1 MLTCWGSEHRFCDRI
16 SRRDFLRVGG
26 LGLSG
31 LTLADVF
38 RLRAEAKTTA
48 SERKPRSVIMVC
60 LAGGPSHLDM
70 YDLKPEAPS
79 EYRGEFKPI
88 SSNVPGFDLCEHL
101 PLQSRIADKLALVR
115 TVQFVEPMQHE
126 LEEVYTGYPKSAKR
140 PSFGSV
146 ISRFHQSQSD
156 VPSYVSLEYS
166 EGRTSYEHPQ
176 YAGAAHA
183 PLHIAGGEGVRNLG
197 MQNGMTRPRLDGRR
211 ELLQTFDSVRRS
223 VDARRD
229 AQDVDPFTARA
240 LDLILSSRARDAFD
254 LSKEPEEVLKR
265 YGKRDDKF
273 TYVGKEPD
281 SIWDSQKFLLARRL
295 VEAGVPV
302 VTLRMGLWD
311 HHGNV
316 IQQVGGV
323 SIWHSLRSALPL
335 LDRSIHALVTDLHER
350 GLDKEVMVLVWGEF
364 GRTPK
369 INLAGRDHWPD
380 ASFAL
385 FAGAVNTGQ
394 VIGQTDVRGERPT
407 TRAVSAQN
415 VLGTVYHAL
424 GIDDHQKIP
433 NFAGRPMQLLDDGR
447 PISELVD

>member
-16 SRRDFLRVGG
+16 SRRDFLSVGG
-26 LGLSG
+26 LGLGG
-31 LTLADVF
+31 LTLADIF

-48 SERKPRSVIMVC
+48 SERKPRSVIMFC

-101 PLQSRIADKLALVR
+101 PLQAQIADKLALVR

-197 MQNGMTRPRLDGRR
+197 MQHGMSRPRLDGRR

-281 SIWDSQKFLLARRL
+281 S
-295 VEAGVPV
+295 
-302 VTLRMGLWD
+302 LWE
-311 HHGNV
+311 
-316 IQQVGGV
+316 
-323 SIWHSLRSALPL
+323 SRSSLC
-335 LDRSIHALVTDLHER
+335 E
-350 GLDKEVMVLVWGEF
+350 WGC
-364 GRTPK
+364 G
-369 INLAGRDHWPD
+369 II
-380 ASFAL
+380 
-385 FAGAVNTGQ
+385 TG
-394 VIGQTDVRGERPT
+394 
-407 TRAVSAQN
+407 
-415 VLGTVYHAL
+415 
-424 GIDDHQKIP
+424 
-433 NFAGRPMQLLDDGR
+433 M
-447 PISELVD
+447 